1 MKQPTNKPA
10 TNPGYNNPTEDIKN
24 IEFTNSA
31 IEKLKIEDFKINQ
44 MVHSRTF

>member
-10 TNPGYNNPTEDIKN
+10 TNLGHNKPPVTIKS

-31 IEKLKIEDFKINQ
+31 IEKLKIDDLDPSF
-44 MVHSRTF
+44 V